1 MLTRLPSGPSG
12 STIAGILLLGLIAR
26 KSGAICSPL
35 VMLIGMTLYGSSI
48 SSSATLILR
57 PFGVFQV
64 CSSMVISVIP
74 RERACEGIGGLR
86 ALMIH
91 FAVRRGDSMTNKA
104 RFIRA
109 DRLQTRWDMI
119 DLEALLPSDHRTRVV
134 WDFVEGLDLSALY
147 DAIEA
152 REGEPGRPPPDPA
165 ALMALWLYAP

>member
-35 VMLIGMTLYGSSI
+35 VIFTGMTLYGSCI

-74 RERACEGIGGLR
+74 RERGGSSTRKRLG
-86 ALMIH
+86 LTTGLSEYWI
-91 FAVRRGDSMTNKA
+91 VR
-104 RFIRA
+104 F
-109 DRLQTRWDMI
+109 
-119 DLEALLPSDHRTRVV
+119 
-134 WDFVEGLDLSALY
+134 
-147 DAIEA
+147 
-152 REGEPGRPPPDPA
+152 RER
-165 ALMALWLYAP
+165 